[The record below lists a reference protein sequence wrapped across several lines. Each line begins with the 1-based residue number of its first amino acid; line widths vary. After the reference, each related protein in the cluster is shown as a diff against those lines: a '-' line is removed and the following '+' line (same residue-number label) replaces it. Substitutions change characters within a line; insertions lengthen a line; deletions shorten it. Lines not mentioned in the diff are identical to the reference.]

1 MKKTLRLVVA
11 LLFLGAAREAC
22 SQEKI
27 RVGQG
32 SISLQSGL
40 MHIGK
45 DRGLFAKYGLT
56 TEVIYIPGGSINVQV
71 LISGNLDLS
80 QLSGAPG
87 VAANLEGADLIYFV
101 GLLDKLNY
109 QLITRPEIRNIEQLK
124 GKKFGVSRFGSSAD
138 FGMRAMLK
146 RSGVD
151 PVKEATI
158 LQIGDEP
165 ARIAAIKSGNIDGTV
180 ANAPFGT
187 EAERLKLNIIADS
200 VKMDIPFFNTGLL
213 GSKRYL
219 EKQDAKVMN
228 FLRAYLE
235 AIKVLKT
242 EREYS
247 IKTLAQFTRVQ
258 NLKAVQEGY
267 DYFVAQLPSVPY
279 PSVEAMQAVVAQ
291 IAETNPKA
299 RNVDAKNYVSDRY
312 LRRLED
318 EGFRE
323 KALGE
328 VTQRR
333 RHGDKARETHGDK
346 ERGHTEVVGE
356 GLNKSVKAT
365 SARKS
370 KTSFAISSGFST

>member
-1 MKKTLRLVVA
+1 MRNSILLALCLVFCVSIRA
-11 LLFLGAAREAC
+11 GNA
-22 SQEKI
+22 QEKI

-32 SISLQSGL
+32 SVSLQSGL
-40 MHIGK
+40 MHIAK
-45 DRGLFAKYGLT
+45 DRGLFAKYGLVA
-56 TEVIYIPGGSINVQV
+56 EVVYIPGGTTNVQV
-71 LISGNLDLS
+71 LVSGSLDLS

-87 VAANLEGADLIYFV
+87 VAANLEGADLVYFL

-109 QLITRPEIRNIEQLK
+109 QLITRPEIKGVEQLK

-146 RSGVD
+146 RVGVD

-187 EAERLKLNIIADS
+187 EAERLKLNVVADS

-219 EKQDAKVMN
+219 DKQEAKVMN

-247 IKTLAQFTRVQ
+247 IKALAQFTRVQ

-267 DYFVAQLPSVPY
+267 DYFIKQLEPVPY
-279 PSVEAMQAVVAQ
+279 PSVAAMQAVVDQ
-291 IAETNPKA
+291 IAESNAKA
-299 RNVDAKNYVSDRY
+299 RGIDAKSYVSDRY
-312 LRRLED
+312 LKRLED
-318 EGFRE
+318 EGF
-323 KALGE
+323 
-328 VTQRR
+328 
-333 RHGDKARETHGDK
+333 
-346 ERGHTEVVGE
+346 
-356 GLNKSVKAT
+356 VK
-365 SARKS
+365 KIWG
-370 KTSFAISSGFST
+370 K

>member
-1 MKKTLRLVVA
+1 MKNFIFIATLIFSFWLSGWA
-11 LLFLGAAREAC
+11 EA
-22 SQEKI
+22 QEKI

-56 TEVIYIPGGSINVQV
+56 TETIYIPGGSTNVQV
-71 LISGNLDLS
+71 LVSGNLDLS

-87 VAANLEGADLIYFV
+87 VAANLEGADIVYFAS
-101 GLLDKLNY
+101 LLDKLNY
-109 QLITRPEIRNIEQLK
+109 QLITRSEIKSIEQLK
-124 GKKFGVSRFGSSAD
+124 GKKFGVSRYGSSAD

-146 RSGVD
+146 RVGVD

-180 ANAPFGT
+180 ANAPFGI
-187 EAERLKLNIIADS
+187 EAERLKLNVIADS

-213 GSKRYL
+213 GSKRFL
-219 EKQDAKVMN
+219 DKQEARVMN

-247 IKTLAQFTRVQ
+247 IKALAQFTRVQ

-267 DYFVAQLPSVPY
+267 DYFVKQLEPVPY
-279 PSVEAMQAVVAQ
+279 PSVVAMQAVVDQ

-299 RNVDAKNYVSDRY
+299 RGIDAKNYVNDRY
-312 LRRLED
+312 LKRLEE
-318 EGFRE
+318 EGF
-323 KALGE
+323 
-328 VTQRR
+328 
-333 RHGDKARETHGDK
+333 
-346 ERGHTEVVGE
+346 
-356 GLNKSVKAT
+356 VK
-365 SARKS
+365 KIWG
-370 KTSFAISSGFST
+370 K